1 VFEFFGEKG
10 WSSVSQR
17 GVQLVIGKLL
27 TDPDLRQRF
36 EAQGGECLVGLRE
49 GEVDLNEIEMAAVVA
64 TDPRVWSTMAK
75 GIDRGLQRV
84 RRVASEGTNRRLR
97 IHLTERQQRVLAGV
111 SEGLSNKEIAVE
123 EGVSVGAVKATVQQL
138 FDKAGVRRRTQLIRL
153 AIEGALISSRH
164 S

>member
-1 VFEFFGEKG
+1 M
-10 WSSVSQR
+10 
-17 GVQLVIGKLL
+17 QLVIGKLL

-36 EAQGGECLVGLRE
+36 EAQGSECLVGLRE
-49 GEVDLNEIEMAAVVA
+49 RDVDLNEMEMAALVA

-75 GIDRGLQRV
+75 RIGRGLQNVSRV
-84 RRVASEGTNRRLR
+84 TSEGTNQCLR
-97 IHLTERQQRVLAGV
+97 IHLTERQQRVLGGV

-123 EGVSVGAVKATVQQL
+123 EDVSEGAVKATVQQL
-138 FDKAGVRRRTQLIRL
+138 FYKAGVRRRTQLIRL